1 MELQREIYT
10 IESTKR
16 PVNEYADTHWS
27 ILHKNAPMS
36 LIKVPLFT
44 LNIFIYI

>member
-16 PVNEYADTHWS
+16 PVSEYADTHWS
-27 ILHKNAPMS
+27 ILQKHAPMS
-36 LIKVPLFT
+36 LINT
-44 LNIFIYI
+44 